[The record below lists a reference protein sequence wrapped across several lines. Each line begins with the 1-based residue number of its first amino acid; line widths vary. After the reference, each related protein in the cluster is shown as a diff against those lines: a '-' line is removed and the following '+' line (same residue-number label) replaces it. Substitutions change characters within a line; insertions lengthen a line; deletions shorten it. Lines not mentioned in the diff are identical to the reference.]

1 MEEIERVVEE
11 FNKDF
16 KERYKVL
23 LLPHFATVQIKRFV
37 SKAIFNELIKRVEKL
52 DYKYYGI
59 ESVGGRIEVNF
70 VQTEY
75 HIGK

>member
-23 LLPHFATVQIKRFV
+23 MLPDFV
-37 SKAIFNELIKRVEKL
+37 VIQVKGFTAKVMLNELIKRVEKL
-52 DYKYYGI
+52 DYKFYGI
-59 ESVGGRIEVNF
+59 ECVNRRIEINF
-70 VQTEY
+70 VKNNDEG
-75 HIGK
+75 II